1 MKEKVRIIEPAMTQ
15 TEAKAQKN
23 VCAYCRVSTNIA
35 HQVGSYE
42 SQQAYYENMIQSK
55 VGWNFVGIYADYAKS
70 GTKEKGRTE
79 FERMLDDCETG
90 EIDIICTKSISRF
103 ARNTVECIQVVRKLK
118 EKNIDVYFE
127 KENIHTLSEKSE
139 LLLSIYSSVAQA
151 ESESISANQKWGIQK
166 RFLDGTYILSNPA
179 YGYQTDTAGLLVL
192 DQEKAPVVRFIFEEY
207 LEGKGTWLIAK
218 SLNEQRIPTKTGKSN
233 WIPVTI
239 HKILKNPVYTGD
251 LLLQKTYS
259 EDTVPF
265 RRRKNKG
272 EYRQVLIE
280 NDHEA
285 IVTHEE
291 YEIVQTMMVQKVN
304 CSKNQKEKVEKIELQ
319 TKENQINKEN
329 NKVSEFKNKITCG
342 LCGSNFNRQ
351 VKPERTGKVNIT
363 WSCSRRIKT
372 KGLCEND
379 IIKESELE
387 KAFITMWNKLS
398 SNCDEILI
406 LLMKEL
412 EDLQTTPMVK
422 EKVDTLEKQIQEQ
435 NKQRDILNR
444 LAQEGHIDSAFYM
457 EQQNIIENKLMEYR
471 KEKDTCL
478 LKSKQRKEARQT
490 KELIKLIQKEPK
502 YIEKYEKQLFE
513 AVVKQVVVNPN
524 QELVFILKN
533 GLALTERREKI

>member
-1 MKEKVRIIEPAMTQ
+1 MLERRKDHMKEKVKIIEPAMKQ
-15 TEAKAQKN
+15 TEEKAQKN

-42 SQQAYYENMIQSK
+42 SQQTYYENMIQSK
-55 VGWNFVGIYADYAKS
+55 AGWNFVGIYADYAKS

-103 ARNTVECIQVVRKLK
+103 ARNTVECIQIVRKLK

-179 YGYQTDTAGLLVL
+179 YGYHTDTVGLLIL
-192 DQEKAPVVRFIFEEY
+192 EQEKAAVVRFIFEEY

-218 SLNEQRIPTKTGKSN
+218 SLNEQGIPTKTGKSN
-233 WIPVTI
+233 WIPITI

-265 RRRKNKG
+265 RRRKNQG

-280 NDHEA
+280 NDHEP

-291 YEIVQTMMVQKVN
+291 YELVQTMMAQKIH
-304 CSKNQKEKVEKIELQ
+304 CSDRKKEQREQ
-319 TKENQINKEN
+319 TEE
-329 NKVSEFKNKITCG
+329 SEFKTKVVCG
-342 LCGSNFNRQ
+342 LCSSNFNRQ

-372 KGLCEND
+372 KELCEND

-387 KAFITMWNKLS
+387 KAFVTVWNKLS

-406 LLMKEL
+406 PLMAEL
-412 EDLQTTPMVK
+412 EDLQTTPIVR
-422 EKVDTLEKQIQEQ
+422 EKLEILEKQIQEQ
-435 NKQRDILNR
+435 IKQRDILNR

-457 EQQNIIENKLMEYR
+457 EQQNIIENKLREYR

-490 KELIKLIQKEPK
+490 KELIKLIQKEPE
-502 YIEKYEKQLFE
+502 YIEKYEKRLFE
-513 AVVKQVVVNPN
+513 AVIKQVVVNRN

-533 GLALTERREKI
+533 GLALTERRGKT

>member
-1 MKEKVRIIEPAMTQ
+1 MKEKVRIIEPAMTK

-23 VCAYCRVSTNIA
+23 VCAYCRVSSNIA

-79 FERMLDDCETG
+79 FERMLNDCETG

-103 ARNTVECIQVVRKLK
+103 ARNTVECIQVVRRLK

-127 KENIHTLSEKSE
+127 KERIHTLSEKSE

-179 YGYQTDTAGLLVL
+179 YGYQTDAEGLLIL
-192 DQEKAPVVRFIFEEY
+192 DQERASVVRFIFEEY

-239 HKILKNPVYTGD
+239 HKILKNPIYTGD

-265 RRRKNKG
+265 RRRKNQG

-291 YEIVQTMMVQKVN
+291 YELVQTMMAQKVN
-304 CSKNQKEKVEKIELQ
+304 CANRKKEQREQ
-319 TKENQINKEN
+319 TEE
-329 NKVSEFKNKITCG
+329 SEFRTKVVCG

-372 KGLCEND
+372 KELCEND

-387 KAFITMWNKLS
+387 TAFVTVWNKLS

-406 LLMKEL
+406 PLMAEL

-435 NKQRDILNR
+435 IKQRDILNR

-457 EQQNIIENKLMEYR
+457 EQQNMIESKLIEYR
-471 KEKDTCL
+471 KAKDTCL
-478 LKSKQRKEARQT
+478 LKAKQRKEAKQT
-490 KELIKLIQKEPK
+490 KGLIKLIQKESK
-502 YIEKYEKQLFE
+502 HIEIYEKLLFG

-524 QELVFILKN
+524 QELVFILNN
-533 GLALTERREKI
+533 GLALTERREKTWVAKEYLTDIN